1 MNAAFQNCPDVFKL
15 KKPLTNFSAR
25 ERAVAFLRAV
35 IALILALSLVYGC
48 AKENKDLSKLQEE
61 NRVLKEKIA
70 SFESQTKPAVTSK
83 PEMKEELL
91 VLARKLKA
99 SPNDFVGQQ
108 IKLHCRF
115 GGFENKFL
123 NDPNGPKFLSTYY
136 VGLITQS
143 GKEINEPVFDHLF
156 ISKKEAKEQGAY
168 HLSVNDLIT
177 VYGMVNSAYKNEP
190 WIEVYVVKKG
200 WE

>member
-1 MNAAFQNCPDVFKL
+1 ML
-15 KKPLTNFSAR
+15 KKPLTKFSAR
-25 ERAVAFLRAV
+25 ECAVAFLRAV
-35 IALILALSLVYGC
+35 IALILAMGLVYGC
-48 AKENKDLSKLQEE
+48 AKENKDLAKLQEE

-70 SFESQTKPAVTSK
+70 SLESQTKPGIAST
-83 PEMKEELL
+83 PEMKEEFL

-123 NDPNGPKFLSTYY
+123 DETNGPKFFSTYDI
-136 VGLITQS
+136 GFIAQS

-156 ISKKEAKEQGAY
+156 ISKKEAKEQGVY
-168 HLSVNDLIT
+168 RLGLNDLIT

-190 WIEVYVVKKG
+190 WIEVYVVKRG

>member
-1 MNAAFQNCPDVFKL
+1 MNPAFQNCPDMFKL

-25 ERAVAFLRAV
+25 ERTVAFFRAV
-35 IALILALSLVYGC
+35 IALILAMGLVYGC
-48 AKENKDLSKLQEE
+48 AKENKDLAKLQEE

-70 SFESQTKPAVTSK
+70 SVESQMKPPIASK
-83 PEMKEELL
+83 PEMKEEFL
-91 VLARKLKA
+91 VLARKLKT

-108 IKLHCRF
+108 IKLYCRF
-115 GGFENKFL
+115 GSFENKFL

-156 ISKKEAKEQGAY
+156 ISKKEAKEQGVY
-168 HLSVNDLIT
+168 RLGLNDLIT
-177 VYGMVNSAYKNEP
+177 VYGMVNSVYKNEP
-190 WIEVYVVKKG
+190 WIEVYVVKRG